1 MISKIKE
8 LNYKRKIKRDYNKK
22 IDQFSFKRDLAFEEE
37 CVRYFD
43 SLGIDIKL
51 KKYFSLYYDY
61 TQNRDVRYIPEDL
74 FYKSILNTLNDSRLN
89 LAYGDKGGYH
99 RLVAP
104 EFLLPN
110 LAIFSNGAFIHKE
123 NDEKI
128 KTAIKKQDLVFKPSV
143 GASKGIGISFANNF
157 SEYENLLALY
167 QQSYSNFVVQEVVSQ
182 HDFTAQFNKSSLNT
196 IRCFV
201 YKSPYT
207 GKAHVVNSV
216 FKVGKQN
223 SRVDNHASGGTVIG
237 IKQGILGKFSI
248 DKHGKK
254 SDSINDIDLKNKE
267 YTFPYWNK
275 IIEIAEASTTNFNH
289 ATFLG
294 LDMCLLKDNR
304 IKVVEFNLQKI
315 GINIHQITNGPIFG
329 DYTEEILNLVK
340 QRNKK
345 DKL

>member
-1 MISKIKE
+1 MINKIKE
-8 LNYKRKIKRDYNKK
+8 LNYKRKIKRNYNKK
-22 IDQFSFKRDLAFEEE
+22 ITQFSFKRDLVFEEE
-37 CVRYFD
+37 CVRYFAG
-43 SLGIDIKL
+43 LGIDINL
-51 KKYFSLYYDY
+51 KKYFSLYYY
-61 TQNRDVRYIPEDL
+61 FTKNRDIHYIPEDI
-74 FYKSILNTLNDSRLN
+74 FYKSILTTLNDRRLN
-89 LAYGDKGGYH
+89 LAYSDKGAYH

-104 EFLLPN
+104 DFLIPN

-123 NDEKI
+123 SDEKI
-128 KTAIKKQDLVFKPSV
+128 RTVLKKQGLIFKPSV
-143 GASKGIGISFANNF
+143 GSSKGIGISFANNF
-157 SEYENLLALY
+157 SEYENLLVLY
-167 QQSYSNFVVQEVVSQ
+167 QQSYLNFVIQEVVSQ
-182 HDFTAQFNKSSLNT
+182 HEFTAQFNKTSLNT

-207 GKAHVVNSV
+207 GKAHVLNSA

-254 SDSINDIDLKNKE
+254 SDSINSIDLKNNE
-267 YTFPYWNK
+267 YSFPCWNK
-275 IIEIAEASTTNFNH
+275 IIEVAENSTANFNH

-294 LDMCLLKDNR
+294 LDICLLKDNI

-315 GINIHQITNGPIFG
+315 DINIHQITNGPIFG
-329 DYTEEILNLVK
+329 KYTEEILTLVK

-345 DKL
+345 VKF